1 MSMIIDNPT
10 AITVYQILVI
20 KQALKLLHRG
30 IKPNRAYT
38 ITATL
43 AAASRFTGHSYTKSR
58 KACLVAID
66 DIEGKLRDMGI
77 GLTKAPH
84 ENVI

>member
-1 MSMIIDNPT
+1 MTMIADTPE

-38 ITATL
+38 ISATL
-43 AAASRFTGHSYTKSR
+43 ASASRFTGHSYAKSR
-58 KACLVAID
+58 KACLMAID
-66 DIEGKLRDMGI
+66 DIECKLRDMGI
-77 GLTKAPH
+77 GLTKAHH